1 MAKLTDAQMATLT
14 RGAQHAQG
22 FISPAPKT
30 PVPMALAAAQRLETM
45 GLVEQVPCFHDEPF
59 YLRDEG
65 TGEFIGFRV
74 TAAGFEALGI
84 DGSEWPAYATQDTSE
99 SFDPEL
105 DSSEGGEVVEYLDAA
120 IDPLTGAVGVA
131 PVADMP
137 DEPYEPNG
145 SVEFGE
151 PEPDASGIE
160 GSVPAGDEAADE
172 PLVSAADLA
181 ASMAAT
187 EKPKLSLHTAAVFFL
202 AAWDACPA
210 QDATD
215 NPISR
220 AVEALRCALPPAKA
234 PKAAKVAGEA
244 GEPRAG
250 SKAALVIG
258 LLQRPGGATAAQV
271 EEATGWTNTST
282 RGFISSLKIK
292 RGLAVETAKVA
303 KVTHY
308 WIGAENA
315 PELPIETTKQAP
327 GAKAGEQPAF

>member
-1 MAKLTDAQMATLT
+1 MAKLTDAQVATLT
-14 RGAQHAQG
+14 RGAQQASG
-22 FISPAPKT
+22 LISPAPKT
-30 PVPMALAAAQRLETM
+30 PAHMAIQQAEKMATA
-45 GLVEQVPCFHDEPF
+45 GLVQRIECYAHEPW
-59 YLRDEG
+59 YDRDEG
-65 TGEFIGFRV
+65 AGEFYGYRL

-84 DGSEWPAYATQDTSE
+84 DASEWPAYATQDDE
-99 SFDPEL
+99 A
-105 DSSEGGEVVEYLDAA
+105 DA
-120 IDPLTGAVGVA
+120 PA
-131 PVADMP
+131 PVAEMP
-137 DEPYEPNG
+137 KEWEAPGATERDLDIA
-145 SVEFGE
+145 
-151 PEPDASGIE
+151 DAAAE
-160 GSVPAGDEAADE
+160 RATYQEEQEAE
-172 PLVSAADLA
+172 LA
-181 ASMAAT
+181 AEKAAEHSPAT
-187 EKPKLSLHTAAVFFL
+187 PAALAGKTSLRDAAAAFL
-202 AAWDACPA
+202 AAWDACPS

-220 AVEALRCALPPAKA
+220 AVATLRAAMPAAKA
-234 PKAAKVAGEA
+234 PKAPNVAGEP
-244 GEPRAG
+244 GEPREG

>member
-1 MAKLTDAQMATLT
+1 MAKLTDAQMATLA
-14 RGAQHAQG
+14 RGAQHPSG

-30 PVPMALAAAQRLETM
+30 PVPMALTAAQKLVAQ

-65 TGEFIGFRV
+65 TGDFIGFRV

-84 DGSEWPAYATQDTSE
+84 DGSEWPAYATQDAE
-99 SFDPEL
+99 A
-105 DSSEGGEVVEYLDAA
+105 DA
-120 IDPLTGAVGVA
+120 PA

-160 GSVPAGDEAADE
+160 GSVPAGDEAADQ
-172 PLVSAADLA
+172 PLVSATDLA
-181 ASMAAT
+181 ASMVAKPTSLRDAA
-187 EKPKLSLHTAAVFFL
+187 AAVVAGWASISDDGTL
-202 AAWDACPA
+202 D
-210 QDATD
+210 
-215 NPISR
+215 PIEVMGPLV
-220 AVEALRCALPPAKA
+220 AALRAALPAA
-234 PKAAKVAGEA
+234 KAAKPA
-244 GEPRAG
+244 GEPGEPRSG

-282 RGFISSLKIK
+282 RGFISSLRIK
-292 RGLAVETAKVA
+292 RGLAVGSRKEGGTSR
-303 KVTHY
+303 Y
-308 WIGAENA
+308 WIGDAAAPAAIEA
-315 PELPIETTKQAP
+315 PEPA
-327 GAKAGEQPAF
+327 AKATQEDPAF

>member
-1 MAKLTDAQMATLT
+1 MAKLTDAQLATLA
-14 RGAQHAQG
+14 RGAQQAQG

-30 PVPMALAAAQRLETM
+30 PAPMALQAAKKLEAL

-59 YLRDEG
+59 YLRDEDSG
-65 TGEFIGFRV
+65 DFVGFRV

-84 DGSEWPAYATQDTSE
+84 DGAEWPAYATQDAGADPAPMPKAWEAPGPSE
-99 SFDPEL
+99 QDL
-105 DSSEGGEVVEYLDAA
+105 DIADAA
-120 IDPLTGAVGVA
+120 AERAAYREEQEEELAA
-131 PVADMP
+131 EA
-137 DEPYEPNG
+137 E
-145 SVEFGE
+145 
-151 PEPDASGIE
+151 
-160 GSVPAGDEAADE
+160 EAADQ
-172 PLVSAADLA
+172 PLVSATDLA
-181 ASMAAT
+181 ASMVAKPNLRDAA
-187 EKPKLSLHTAAVFFL
+187 AAFL
-202 AAWDACPA
+202 AAWDACPS

-220 AVEALRCALPPAKA
+220 AVEALRVALPPAKA
-234 PKAAKVAGEA
+234 PNAAKVAGEP
-244 GEPRAG
+244 GQPRSG

-315 PELPIETTKQAP
+315 PELPIETERAP
-327 GAKAGEQPAF
+327 G

>member
-30 PVPMALAAAQRLETM
+30 PAAMALAAAQRLETM

-74 TAAGFEALGI
+74 TALGFETLGI
-84 DGSEWPAYATQDTSE
+84 DPGEWPAYATQDTSE

-105 DSSEGGEVVEYLDAA
+105 DSSEGGEATQAEELSGGSLVPDMPKEWEAPGPTEQEMDVADAA
-120 IDPLTGAVGVA
+120 AERA
-131 PVADMP
+131 AYQA
-137 DEPYEPNG
+137 EQE
-145 SVEFGE
+145 
-151 PEPDASGIE
+151 A
-160 GSVPAGDEAADE
+160 EAADQ
-172 PLVSAADLA
+172 PLVSATDLA
-181 ASMAAT
+181 ASMVAKPTSLRDAA
-187 EKPKLSLHTAAVFFL
+187 AAFL
-202 AAWDACPA
+202 AAWDACPS

-220 AVEALRCALPPAKA
+220 AVEALRVALPPAKA
-234 PKAAKVAGEA
+234 PKAAKVAGEP
-244 GEPRAG
+244 GQPRSG